1 MYTLFSVSFG
11 GFFFLYICNMFID
24 YQSISEEARV
34 WVYPS
39 NRKFY
44 KEELASVSDKV
55 KHFVSNWK
63 NDDENFRCS
72 YQFLYDRFVVFLA
85 EGSQLKQAD
94 IDKQVSFILE
104 LQQEFD
110 VELLDRMNVCFK
122 QGEFVQYKDV
132 KEFKKLLKNKSV
144 SAKTIV
150 FDNLVETKAE
160 FEEYWEVPIT
170 ESWYN
175 RFL

>member
-1 MYTLFSVSFG
+1 MLVDSNLMT
-11 GFFFLYICNMFID
+11 D
-24 YQSISEEARV
+24 TAKV

-39 NRKFY
+39 SRKFY
-44 KEELASVSDKV
+44 PQEIDGIISKIETFLNSWKEEDVSFKT
-55 KHFVSNWK
+55 
-63 NDDENFRCS
+63 S
-72 YQFLYDRFVVFLA
+72 YAIKYDRFIVIYASESTVLMN
-85 EGSQLKQAD
+85 SD
-94 IDKQVSFILE
+94 IDQLVGFILE
-104 LQQEFD
+104 LQSELK

-122 QGEFVQYKDV
+122 QGNYVQYKDL

-150 FDNLVETKAE
+150 FDNLISTKDDLDN
-160 FEEYWEVPIT
+160 FWEVPIT